1 MTPDLIIQIIAS
13 VTGTG
18 GLIALFLIT
27 EKKTAARLENTRRI
41 DEKWQSVIARQEK
54 ELELLSRR
62 YEAATAKIDRLYDDN
77 SDLRN
82 DRLYDDNSD
91 LRNRLDRLGT
101 DCAVSS
107 LMRCDC
113 VACTARKPPFGTHN
127 PTDTHE
133 QEHEHLR

>member
-1 MTPDLIIQIIAS
+1 MTPDLIIQLIAS
-13 VTGTG
+13 LTGTG

-27 EKKTAARLENTRRI
+27 EKKTAARLDNTLKI

-54 ELELLSRR
+54 ELELISRR
-62 YEAATAKIDRLYDDN
+62 YEAATAKIGK
-77 SDLRN
+77 
-82 DRLYDDNSD
+82 LYDDNSD

-113 VACTARKPPFGTHN
+113 IACPSRKPPFGTHT
-127 PTDTHE
+127 PTDTEDHENETEHKHE
-133 QEHEHLR
+133 QEHSH

>member
-1 MTPDLIIQIIAS
+1 MTPDLIIQLIAS
-13 VTGTG
+13 ATGTG

-41 DEKWQSVIARQEK
+41 DEMWQSVIARQEK

-62 YEAATAKIDRLYDDN
+62 YEAATAKI
-77 SDLRN
+77 

-127 PTDTHE
+127 PTDTQEHE
-133 QEHEHLR
+133 HENKQEHEHLR